1 MLCATFANI
10 LFRICNQSL
19 LLTSF
24 IFNLVSSFLSN
35 VAGPTRYISVF
46 ADLVYYPEM
55 LSTLK
60 ESDVDRMA
68 QQFNTLPRD
77 SLQLLKSK
85 FRDQKGW
92 QVSYTHN
99 ENNIRTQHTQDR
111 RISNVCARVRNRCV
125 SPVPWSVHM
134 QTYMRTNTDS
144 HEDKGSSCGSDIY
157 HRTVNL
163 CMFIHR
169 L

>member
-1 MLCATFANI
+1 MLGESRYSGWEASSHWLHLDPQTEDGNMARLPVEHSLANVFPI
-10 LFRICNQSL
+10 LKS
-19 LLTSF
+19 
-24 IFNLVSSFLSN
+24 
-35 VAGPTRYISVF
+35 
-46 ADLVYYPEM
+46 DLVFDPEM

-60 ESDVDRMA
+60 ESDVHRMA
-68 QQFNTLPRD
+68 QRFNTLPRD

>member
-1 MLCATFANI
+1 MFQLACLSIVCCLFVQIGMLCATFGNI

-125 SPVPWSVHM
+125 SPVPWSVH
-134 QTYMRTNTDS
+134 T
-144 HEDKGSSCGSDIY
+144 
-157 HRTVNL
+157 
-163 CMFIHR
+163 
-169 L
+169 